1 MGGKQLC
8 ETHSVSCYGS
18 CHFGSL
24 LILLTYSEI
33 STLEERP
40 QHPVLLEQH
49 EKNYSP
55 KFILCIFPIRVR
67 IQARNMTKLS
77 WEQPSFIFWDWF
89 LEGKVRWILS
99 WPKLTKKS
107 TDDLVSKNRDC
118 PGTNYRYSDE
128 ETCLKQRE
136 IWSYSLTT
144 VLIDPDICFNEVFP
158 LDQLGVMLI
167 VSLRYHSRS
176 LLCSSI
182 SDVKT
187 QLPQHCKGR
196 ELNDTEAA
204 LGTQVASFVWQHAR
218 CFVFSCQPWHLIKLS
233 FYSSSLVPWLL
244 TLWESFNLIF
254 ISGPISF
261 TFYIRNLILSSEF
274 LVAKMWQRAFF
285 NDILLLQTVAIILV
299 KLIYYSN
306 YGQFH
311 VCYQVNCCQHP
322 LITVSPSP

>member
-1 MGGKQLC
+1 MEAVTLVHHSSFWHIQKSLHWRKDLSIQCCLGNMKKTIVQNSSCVFSPLESGYKQGTWPSWPENSHPSFF
-8 ETHSVSCYGS
+8 ET
-18 CHFGSL
+18 GSL
-24 LILLTYSEI
+24 
-33 STLEERP
+33 
-40 QHPVLLEQH
+40 
-49 EKNYSP
+49 K
-55 KFILCIFPIRVR
+55 VR
-67 IQARNMTKLS
+67 
-77 WEQPSFIFWDWF
+77 
-89 LEGKVRWILS
+89 VRWILS
-99 WPKLTKKS
+99 WPKLTKNS
-107 TDDLVSKNRDC
+107 TDDLVTRSRDC
-118 PGTNYRYSDE
+118 PGTNYRYSNE
-128 ETCLKQRE
+128 EICLKQRE

-144 VLIDPDICFNEVFP
+144 VLIDPDICFNEVFQ

-167 VSLRYHSRS
+167 VSLWYHSRS

-204 LGTQVASFVWQHAR
+204 LGTQVASFVWQHAC

-233 FYSSSLVPWLL
+233 SYSSSLVPWLL

-254 ISGPISF
+254 ISSPISF
-261 TFYIRNLILSSEF
+261 TFYIRNLILSSKF

-306 YGQFH
+306 YSQFH